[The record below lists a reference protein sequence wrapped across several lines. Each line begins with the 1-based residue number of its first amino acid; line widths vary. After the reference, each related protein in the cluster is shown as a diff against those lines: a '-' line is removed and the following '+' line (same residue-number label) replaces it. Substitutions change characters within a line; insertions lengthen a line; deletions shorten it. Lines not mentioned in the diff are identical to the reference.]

1 MIPVGTIRLTA
12 LPKAIKVLDTSGAP
26 VVVSLLEKGENSFFI
41 VVNKDFIN
49 SINLTV
55 YGDESVK
62 KVLKDGTIVP
72 ANAYENSLELDP
84 GDAAIYMFPTEKN

>member
-1 MIPVGTIRLTA
+1 
-12 LPKAIKVLDTSGAP
+12 VL
-26 VVVSLLEKGENSFFI
+26 ENGENAFLV
-41 VVNKDFIN
+41 VVNKNFQN

-72 ANAYENSLELDP
+72 ASAYESSMELDA
-84 GDAAIYMFPTEKN
+84 GDAAIYMFPTEKK